1 METLKVEPTG
11 NKNYGPCKCC
21 GNDSRCV
28 WGFVHSPD
36 ATIASYF
43 VHWTLGRV
51 ADHDANFDL
60 ILGRW
65 GEETSPE
72 DRCLVSLSYRL
83 SGSGPSFMVVD
94 AMGRP
99 AADSELVGRVLRRSE
114 VVDQPIARQAF
125 AVADAVLAQDTRVAE
140 LWGG

>member
-11 NKNYGPCKCC
+11 IKDYGPCKCC

-28 WGFVHSPD
+28 WGFVYSRD

-43 VHWTLGRV
+43 VHWALGHV
-51 ADHDANFDL
+51 VDHDANFDL
-60 ILGRW
+60 MLGRW
-65 GEETSPE
+65 GEEAPPE
-72 DRCLVSLSYRL
+72 DRYLVSLSYRL
-83 SGSGPSFMVVD
+83 SGSGPSFMVID

-114 VVDQPIARQAF
+114 VVDKTIAREAF
-125 AVADAVLAQDTRVAE
+125 AVADAVLAQDTRLAE
-140 LWGG
+140 LLGR